1 MSKRKLNVKIG
12 DYIPRGKEISSDFMK
27 DMESYHLLM
36 EYAKDESN
44 GLDVQLRGKY
54 MNIYYLGGS
63 LVRLTGRSIC
73 DIDKNY
79 FYVTGKDNLCMSD
92 IERLCHQDYVE
103 KSKLS
108 KALKGRGSQLPELR
122 KEAISI
128 MSNISQTQNTT
139 ISDLKKCK
147 TKDEICAVVEDIKKA
162 MRDWK
167 DGLRNSGRRKT
178 VVGERTVQHYMSLF
192 NKHFDNTTDF
202 IVLDIEYAISTNAI
216 YAKEEKRE
224 KQPRI
229 DIVAIE
235 KGTGQIYVM
244 ELKYGMKSVQGDA
257 SIKKHYSD
265 YCATVGDENK
275 WQSFVNDIEILL
287 DAKKRT
293 EIIDKD
299 VTIKRS
305 RPKFAFISKQE
316 NESDKEEFEK
326 ALEKDNLSDIPTLY
340 LPIESDWDNPKA
352 ESNKLAKM
360 FMR

>member
-36 EYAKDESN
+36 EYTKDESN

-128 MSNISQTQNTT
+128 M
-139 ISDLKKCK
+139 
-147 TKDEICAVVEDIKKA
+147 
-162 MRDWK
+162 
-167 DGLRNSGRRKT
+167 
-178 VVGERTVQHYMSLF
+178 
-192 NKHFDNTTDF
+192 
-202 IVLDIEYAISTNAI
+202 
-216 YAKEEKRE
+216 
-224 KQPRI
+224 
-229 DIVAIE
+229 
-235 KGTGQIYVM
+235 
-244 ELKYGMKSVQGDA
+244 
-257 SIKKHYSD
+257 KHYSD

-305 RPKFAFISKQE
+305 RPKFAFILKQE